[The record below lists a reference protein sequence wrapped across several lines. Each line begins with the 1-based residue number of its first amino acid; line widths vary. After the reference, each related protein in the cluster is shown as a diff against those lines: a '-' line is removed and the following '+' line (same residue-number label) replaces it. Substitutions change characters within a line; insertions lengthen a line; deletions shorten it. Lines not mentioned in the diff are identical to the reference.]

1 MDNLI
6 QLIYISRSTFLPAE
20 PTNGIEPNVAR
31 ILLKSRANNKK
42 NGLVGV
48 LYFGDGC
55 FFQCLEGATEAVDTL
70 YKKLLIDTRH
80 KDLKVLSR
88 KSIDSLSFSNWSM
101 KHVPLEDD
109 MTKMLKNQGFKT
121 FYPYNFNA
129 ETTKKALGLLHST
142 NDTAEALLLEDVNQK
157 AMLVD
162 NKANQTGKVQTF
174 GKNLKNYVPLILM
187 LLVILAIL
195 AVKLIK

>member
-1 MDNLI
+1 MDDLI
-6 QLIYISRSTFLPAE
+6 QLIYFSRSTFVPAE

-55 FFQCLEGATEAVDTL
+55 FFQCLEGEAEAVDTL
-70 YKKLLIDTRH
+70 YEKLLNDFRH
-80 KDLKVLSR
+80 KDLKILSR

-101 KHVPLEDD
+101 KHVPLEDE
-109 MTKMLKNQGFKT
+109 MTKILNSQGLKT
-121 FYPYNFNA
+121 FDPYNFNA
-129 ETTKKALGLLHST
+129 ETTNKALGLLHST
-142 NDTAEALLLEDVNQK
+142 NSTAEALLLEDVNQK
-157 AMLVD
+157 ARLPD
-162 NKANQTGKVQTF
+162 SKENQTNQANMPS
-174 GKNLKNYVPLILM
+174 KNLNKYMSFFLIL
-187 LLVILAIL
+187 LIIVAIL

>member
-6 QLIYISRSTFLPAE
+6 QMIYISRSTFTPTE
-20 PTNGIEPNVAR
+20 VTNGIEPNVAR

-55 FFQCLEGATEAVDTL
+55 FFQCLEGTAEAVDTL
-70 YKKLLIDTRH
+70 YEKLLSDARH
-80 KDLKVLSR
+80 KDLKILSR
-88 KSIDSLSFSNWSM
+88 QSINTLSFSNWSM
-101 KHVPLEDD
+101 KHVPLEDE
-109 MTKMLKNQGFKT
+109 MTKMLKFQGLKT
-121 FYPYNFNA
+121 FDPYSFNA

-142 NDTAEALLLEDVNQK
+142 NDTTEALLLDDVSQK
-157 AMLVD
+157 AILTDSKVKQSD
-162 NKANQTGKVQTF
+162 QAQTSS
-174 GKNLKNYVPLILM
+174 KNLKKYGLIILM
-187 LLVILAIL
+187 SLVILAIL